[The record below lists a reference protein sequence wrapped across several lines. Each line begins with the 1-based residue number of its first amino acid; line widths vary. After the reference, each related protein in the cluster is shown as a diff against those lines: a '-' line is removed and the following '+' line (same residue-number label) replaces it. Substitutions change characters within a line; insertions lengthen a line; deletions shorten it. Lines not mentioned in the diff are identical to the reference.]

1 MTLDAEHDG
10 SLGSPVAGGTGAVFF
25 ACEHHQRNIMFD
37 VVAGCFEDRGRLLV
51 KEIVGE
57 TARSDLFPHGRK
69 QLVAQSDIAERATYM
84 TS

>member
-1 MTLDAEHDG
+1 
-10 SLGSPVAGGTGAVFF
+10 
-25 ACEHHQRNIMFD
+25 MFD

-51 KEIVGE
+51 EEIVGE
-57 TARSDLFPHGRK
+57 TARSDLFSYGRK